1 MLELSWYT
9 SYEAEHNP
17 EYKRLANKL

>member
-17 EYKRLANKL
+17 EYKRSANKL